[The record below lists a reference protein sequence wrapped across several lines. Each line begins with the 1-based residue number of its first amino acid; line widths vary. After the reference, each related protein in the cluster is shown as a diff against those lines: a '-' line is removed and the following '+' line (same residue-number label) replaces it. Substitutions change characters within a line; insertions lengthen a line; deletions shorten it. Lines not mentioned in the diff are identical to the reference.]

1 MQILIYS
8 ELRNRSI
15 DIPRYF
21 PGKGKLIKD
30 VRLGGYYW
38 GWNEN
43 KIHID
48 HQTNE
53 NALKKIIMLH
63 ILEGTGRLY
72 SFIMKL
78 SITSSII

>member
-43 KIHID
+43 K
-48 HQTNE
+48 NF
-53 NALKKIIMLH
+53 
-63 ILEGTGRLY
+63 ILT
-72 SFIMKL
+72 IKPMKTL
-78 SITSSII
+78 